1 MPTPCFCD
9 KTTIMQSVALM
20 LKRAFWAICL
30 CLAIA
35 SVPLPSLAVTVKEVS
50 NPQQV
55 YGGWVTDTAHL
66 LDCETPATL
75 NQLISKLDL
84 HAFWAQRTDENPSS
98 PSPQSLA
105 PSPYFQIRGGKWHGN
120 CGGNRARDDT
130 SPYPQAVWH

>member
-1 MPTPCFCD
+1 
-9 KTTIMQSVALM
+9 MQSVALM

-105 PSPYFQIRGGKWHGN
+105 PSPYFQIRRHGGFAATEN
-120 CGGNRARDDT
+120 ENT
-130 SPYPQAVWH
+130 LP